1 MSSHTVKAVSVG
13 ALNNSHPLFFNYSE
27 HPDLDQ
33 EKEDHT
39 NRAFIFEFRKVV
51 HLFKNATEKCFIYR
65 ILMMNKINVFN
76 RLR

>member
-33 EKEDHT
+33 EKEDRT

-51 HLFKNATEKCFIYR
+51 HLLKKTLQKMLYLSNFDDEQ
-65 ILMMNKINVFN
+65 NK
-76 RLR
+76 RL

>member
-51 HLFKNATEKCFIYR
+51 HLFKKRYR
-65 ILMMNKINVFN
+65 KMLYLSNFDDEQNK
-76 RLR
+76 RL